1 VSGILEACE
10 RFVKCTSGMTEATFA
25 VDDMRVRAVLYD
37 FAVIGKAATGISIS
51 LRALHVEA
59 S

>member
-1 VSGILEACE
+1 
-10 RFVKCTSGMTEATFA
+10 MTEATFA
-25 VDDMRVRAVLYD
+25 EDDMRVRAVLYD
-37 FAVIGKAATGISIS
+37 FAVIGEAATGISIS